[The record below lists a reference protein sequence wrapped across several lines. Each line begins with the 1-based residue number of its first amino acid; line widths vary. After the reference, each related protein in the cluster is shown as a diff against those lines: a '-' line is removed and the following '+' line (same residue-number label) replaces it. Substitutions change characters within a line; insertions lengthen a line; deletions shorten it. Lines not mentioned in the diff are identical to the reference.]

1 MADKLLGLSD
11 TVEIPEKFHLPS
23 ERITPVGDGKVL
35 VRASSLHSP
44 VVEEGSIPEDWRPG
58 DLEIGRVVN
67 KKIDAALPQIID
79 KMIGMALGG
88 DMKAAIH
95 LLNRRLGMPVE
106 RAMQYQI
113 RTSLT
118 AEDREAA
125 LEVFRRER
133 AEMQEIA
140 NRGG

>member
-1 MADKLLGLSD
+1 MGDLLLGIGD
-11 TVEIPEKFHLPS
+11 KEQIPEGFKLPN
-23 ERITPVGDGKVL
+23 ERIKPIGDGKVL
-35 VRASSLHSP
+35 VRADALNG
-44 VVEEGSIPEDWRPG
+44 VVLKEGIPEDWRPG
-58 DLEIGRVVN
+58 DFEIGRVVN
-67 KKIDAALPQIID
+67 RKIDEALPAIID
-79 KMIGMALGG
+79 KMIGMALNG